1 MVKVDTTFCALSST
15 RVRVGNFEVRPRG
28 RILTTDQF
36 LQMKVPS
43 VPSVRS
49 SKPEYVTLDIPLRE
63 VANVVFHFC
72 TSLNVLFVYLV
83 AAGCRRVREVLGM
96 TSRHSFYLDNTNGQ
110 DAAHKRLTLLLGEVT
125 PDDLA
130 CLRAQLRGKLFE
142 IPLANA
148 RNVLEVSAPR
158 PPEEQV
164 EEQGWRVRVARCYL
178 EPEHLLV
185 VWQEA
190 ARPSA
195 PLATAALEVQ
205 QQETGVWQ
213 VIQGHRYDGAA
224 AEHPMVVRYDAGGAA
239 GRHVFRLRVVD
250 MEGGESYSNTAAI
263 DI

>member
-1 MVKVDTTFCALSST
+1 MVKVDTSFCALSST
-15 RVRVGNFEVRPRG
+15 AVRVGNYEVRPRG

-43 VPSVRS
+43 VASGG
-49 SKPEYVTLDIPLRE
+49 SKPDFVTLDIPLRE

-72 TSLNVLFVYLV
+72 ASLNVLFVYLV

-96 TSRHSFYLDNTNGQ
+96 TSRHTFYLDNTNGQ
-110 DAAHKRLTLLLGEVT
+110 DAAHKRVTILLAEVR
-125 PDDLA
+125 PEDLA

-148 RNVLEVSAPR
+148 RTVLAVSAPR
-158 PPEEQV
+158 PLEEQG
-164 EEQGWRVRVARCYL
+164 EEQGWRVRVSRCYL
-178 EPEHLLV
+178 EPGHLLV

-190 ARPSA
+190 ARPSP
-195 PLATAALEVQ
+195 PLAAAALQVQ
-205 QQETGVWQ
+205 QGETGGWE
-213 VIQGHRYDGAA
+213 VIQGHRYDGAT

-250 MEGGESYSNTAAI
+250 MQGGERFSNTAAI